1 MMKLA
6 IPTWDG
12 KISPVFD
19 VARNLLVVN
28 IKGSFE
34 VARQIE
40 AIPEMEVA
48 HRARRI
54 ARFGVDVLICGAI
67 SRPLERMLVSEGI
80 QVIPQTCGPVE
91 DVLLAFLS
99 GQLTGQ
105 AFLMPGCCGRH
116 RKRRGQGRRR

>member
-1 MMKLA
+1 MKLA
-6 IPTWDG
+6 IPTWEG

-19 VARNLLVVN
+19 VARHLLVVN
-28 IKGSFE
+28 IKSGVE
-34 VARQIE
+34 VARKIE
-40 AIPEMEVA
+40 AIPEMEIA
-48 HRARRI
+48 FRARRI
-54 ARFGVDVLICGAI
+54 AGLGVDVLICGAI
-67 SRPLERMLVSEGI
+67 SWPLERMLVSEGM

-105 AFLMPGCCGRH
+105 AFLMPGCCGRY